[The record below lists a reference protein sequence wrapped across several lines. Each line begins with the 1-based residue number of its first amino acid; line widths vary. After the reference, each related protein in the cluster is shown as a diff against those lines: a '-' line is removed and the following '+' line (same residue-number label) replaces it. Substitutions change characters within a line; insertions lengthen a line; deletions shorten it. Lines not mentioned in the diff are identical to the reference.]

1 MTISFLE
8 LKPIYD
14 ELKDEIDAA
23 IAEVMASG
31 WFVGGPVCT
40 RFEERFADF
49 CGAKH
54 CVGVGNGLDALH
66 LAIRALGIGA
76 GDEVI
81 IASNSFVATAL
92 AITMAGA
99 TPIFV
104 EPDPISSNLDPLL
117 IEARIT
123 PRTRAII
130 PTHLYGQPADM
141 APIKAIADRHGL
153 RLIEDAAQAHG
164 ARYQGQRVG
173 SGYGDI
179 VCWSFYPSK
188 NLGAL
193 GDGGAITT
201 DDTDL
206 AESIRVLGNYGSR
219 LRYVNDERGVN
230 SRLDPL
236 HAAVLAAKLPY
247 LDAWNAR
254 RAQIAALYLTEL
266 ADCPIQLP
274 HVPEWA
280 DPVWHLF
287 VIHSPRRDAIR
298 TALAEQ
304 GIATQLHYPIPPHL
318 QQAYADLGL
327 GEGSFPIAERL
338 ARETLS
344 LPMGPHL
351 ALDDA
356 RRVAEALRK
365 CVR

>member
-14 ELKDEIDAA
+14 ELKDEIDTA

-31 WFVGGPVCT
+31 WFVGGPICT

-66 LAIRALGIGA
+66 LAIRALGISA

-141 APIKAIADRHGL
+141 APIKNIADRHGL

-164 ARYQGQRVG
+164 ARYRGRRIG

-201 DDTDL
+201 DDADL
-206 AESIRVLGNYGSR
+206 AERIRVLGNYGSR

-254 RAQIAALYLTEL
+254 RAQVAALYLTAL
-266 ADCPIQLP
+266 AECPIQLP
-274 HVPEWA
+274 QVPEWA

-287 VIHSPRRDAIR
+287 VIHTPRRDEIR

-344 LPMGPHL
+344 LPIGPHL
-351 ALDDA
+351 GLDDA
-356 RRVAEALRK
+356 RRVTDAIRT
-365 CVR
+365 CVG